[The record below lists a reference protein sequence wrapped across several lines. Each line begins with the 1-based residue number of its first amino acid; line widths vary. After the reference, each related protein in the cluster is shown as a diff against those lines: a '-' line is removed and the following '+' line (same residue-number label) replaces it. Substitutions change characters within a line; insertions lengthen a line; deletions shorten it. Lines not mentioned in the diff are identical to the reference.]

1 MFVSLQKRFK
11 KSPIVPTTVIPIA
24 GPRLLRIKQ
33 AAAYLS
39 LGVGTVRKMVNDR
52 VIPHV
57 PEGNKFLIDRFD
69 LDRWIEKAKVGVAA

>member
-1 MFVSLQKRFK
+1 MSLQNRFK
-11 KSPIVPTTVIPIA
+11 KPSVVTTTPVVPFV
-24 GPRLLRIKQ
+24 GPRLLRIKP

-39 LGVGTVRKMVNDR
+39 LGVGTLRKMVNDR